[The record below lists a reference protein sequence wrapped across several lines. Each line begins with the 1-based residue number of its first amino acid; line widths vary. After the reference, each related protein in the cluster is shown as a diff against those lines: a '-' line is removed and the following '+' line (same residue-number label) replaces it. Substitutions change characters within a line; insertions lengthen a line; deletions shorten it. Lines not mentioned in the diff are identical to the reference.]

1 MKIKLL
7 VLALALVSFTFQS
20 CEELLNGIPVTL
32 NLSENFTI
40 GATPK
45 GTFTVEEEVETDVEN
60 TIATVGA
67 ELDDIKSIYIQS
79 LNVSIA
85 DLASGADFS
94 AFDRVAISIV
104 ADGLDEVEVASKE
117 LNGEGG
123 ESIDIDVNADL
134 NLADYLKKETVTYK
148 FSMETNV
155 EIVDPIEVKMSSM
168 ATITV
173 LLGEQ

>member
-1 MKIKLL
+1 MKIKFFVLM
-7 VLALALVSFTFQS
+7 LALASFTFQS
-20 CEELLNGIPVTL
+20 CEELLKGIPVTL

-40 GATPK
+40 EATPK
-45 GTFTVEEEVETDVEN
+45 GTFTVEEEVETNIES
-60 TIATVGA
+60 TIETVGA
-67 ELDDIKSIYIQS
+67 ELDDIKSIYIIS

-85 DLASGADFS
+85 DPASGANFS

-104 ADGLDEVEVASKE
+104 ADGLDEIEVASKE

-123 ESIDIDVNADL
+123 ESVDIDVNATL

-148 FSMETNV
+148 YSITTNT
-155 EIVDPIEVKMSSM
+155 EIVDPIEVKMSSA

-173 LLGEQ
+173 QLGEQ

>member
-1 MKIKLL
+1 MKIKFLVL
-7 VLALALVSFTFQS
+7 VLALASFTFQS

-40 GATPK
+40 GATPR
-45 GTFTVEEEVETDVEN
+45 GTFTVEEAVETDVEN

-85 DLASGADFS
+85 EASSGASFS
-94 AFDRVAISIV
+94 AFDRVSISIV

-123 ESIDIDVNADL
+123 ESVDIDVNPDV

-148 FSMETNV
+148 YSMETNTD
-155 EIVDPIEVKMSSM
+155 IVDPIEVKMSSA

-173 LLGEQ
+173 QLGEQ